1 MGNIVKFAKPYS
13 FEGTEYTEVDL
24 SGMDKLTIQDMID
37 IQKNLANELAS
48 LAALEATTSGKP
60 VEFFKLMPRAKIK
73 QVQTAILLSLNAKT
87 KSDPAKH
94 IVKFDAPY
102 TYNGEEKADIKGKTF
117 ESVDLS
123 GVGELNTMSESMA
136 ENRLAGYGFTP
147 VNTGHNYAYVCIIAS
162 MGTGYPVDF
171 FTGLPLCE
179 AAKLRDAVDADFFE

>member
-37 IQKNLANELAS
+37 IQKSLANELAS
-48 LAALEATTSGKP
+48 LAALEATTSFAQEMATKASGKP
-60 VEFFKLMPRAKIK
+60 VEFFKLMPRAKI
-73 QVQTAILLSLNAKT
+73 

-162 MGTGYPVDF
+162 MGTGYPVDY